1 MSVVTQTLFTMEVI
15 ELRQTRQLT
24 VGDTLVSS
32 SGSAYEVTKLS
43 RIGRGIRVTY
53 VHRRPGGGSVHGGP
67 RGRQP
72 SADHAEWRA
81 SNRLQAPPD
90 ARQPC

>member
-1 MSVVTQTLFTMEVI
+1 MEVI

-53 VHRRPGGGSVHGGP
+53 VTAD
-67 RGRQP
+67 GRTGRFTAAP
-72 SADHAEWRA
+72 EAISRVRIDHAG
-81 SNRLQAPPD
+81 
-90 ARQPC
+90 ARRTPTSGAA